1 MEGPEALRQLVHR
14 LATSE
19 AIDKVGK
26 PVAAKVADV
35 IGHGTVKDVLSGTW
49 TGHPLHP
56 VMTDLPIGFWT
67 SSFMLDL
74 VGGKRSAAASQR
86 LIGLGILSAVP
97 TAAAGLSDWSDTI
110 GEDRRVGTVH
120 AAANIAALWLYTWS
134 WLARRAGRRGAG
146 VTLGLLGATA
156 ATAGGY
162 LGGHLVYRQGVG
174 ADRNAWKHGGEDWV
188 DVRSEHPERADRPS
202 RSAAEAPPDD
212 PGGSGSAATSV
223 EVADDLALI
232 GGKPLV
238 VKVDDD
244 DVLLARTPAGVIAAI
259 SNVCGH
265 AGGPLDEGEFDAEG
279 CVTCPWH
286 GSVFRL
292 ADGHVVHGPA
302 TGHQPRYEVRSEG
315 GRLAVRRLRG
325 LS

>member
-1 MEGPEALRQLVHR
+1 MEGPEGLRRLVHT
-14 LATSE
+14 LATTE
-19 AIDKVGK
+19 AIDKLGK
-26 PVAAKVADV
+26 PVASKVAAV
-35 IGHGTVKDVLSGTW
+35 IGHGPVKDVLSGTW

-67 SSFMLDL
+67 SSFVLDL
-74 VGGKRSAAASQR
+74 IGGKRSAAASQR

-110 GEDRRVGTVH
+110 GEERRIGTVH
-120 AAANIAALWLYTWS
+120 AVANVAALSLYAWS

-146 VTLGLLGATA
+146 VTLGLLGASA

-174 ADRNAWKHGGEDWV
+174 ADRNAWKHGGDDWV
-188 DVRSEHPERADRPS
+188 D
-202 RSAAEAPPDD
+202 
-212 PGGSGSAATSV
+212 
-223 EVADDLALI
+223 VADDLALAD
-232 GGKPLV
+232 GKPLV
-238 VKVDDD
+238 AKVGDD
-244 DVLLARTPAGVIAAI
+244 DVLLAKTPAGVIAAM

-265 AGGPLDEGEFDAEG
+265 AGGPLNEGDFDSEG

-292 ADGHVVHGPA
+292 VDGHVVHGPA
-302 TGHQPRYEVRSEG
+302 TGHQPRYQVRSEG
-315 GRLAVRRLRG
+315 GRLSVRRLR
-325 LS
+325 SPA

>member
-1 MEGPEALRQLVHR
+1 MEGPEALRQLVHK
-14 LATSE
+14 LATTE
-19 AIDKVGK
+19 AVDKVGK
-26 PVAAKVADV
+26 PVASKVADLV
-35 IGHGTVKDVLSGTW
+35 GHGTVKDLLSGTW

-74 VGGKRSAAASQR
+74 VGGKRSARASQR

-97 TAAAGLSDWSDTI
+97 TAAAGLADWSDTI
-110 GEDRRVGTVH
+110 GEERRIGTVH
-120 AAANIAALWLYTWS
+120 AVANVAALSLYAWS
-134 WLARRAGRRGAG
+134 WMARRAGRRGAG

-174 ADRNAWKHGGEDWV
+174 PDRNAWKHGGDDWV
-188 DVRSEHPERADRPS
+188 D
-202 RSAAEAPPDD
+202 
-212 PGGSGSAATSV
+212 
-223 EVADDLALI
+223 VADDLALVD
-232 GGKPLV
+232 GKPLV

-244 DVLLARTPAGVIAAI
+244 DVLLAKTPAGVVAAI

-265 AGGPLDEGEFDAEG
+265 AGGPLNEGEFDDQG

-286 GSVFRL
+286 GSVFRV

-315 GRLAVRRLRG
+315 GRLSVRRLR
-325 LS
+325 SPV

>member
-1 MEGPEALRQLVHR
+1 MEGPEALRQLVHK
-14 LATSE
+14 LATTES
-19 AIDKVGK
+19 IDKVSK
-26 PVAAKVADV
+26 PVAAKVAGV
-35 IGHGTVKDVLSGTW
+35 IGHGPVKDVLSGTW

-97 TAAAGLSDWSDTI
+97 TAAAGLSDWSDTL
-110 GEDRRVGTVH
+110 GEERRIGTVH
-120 AAANIAALWLYTWS
+120 AVANVAALWLYVGS
-134 WLARRAGRRGAG
+134 WLTRRAGRRGAG

-174 ADRNAWKHGGEDWV
+174 ADRNAWKHGSDDWI
-188 DVRSEHPERADRPS
+188 DV
-202 RSAAEAPPDD
+202 AE
-212 PGGSGSAATSV
+212 
-223 EVADDLALI
+223 DLALAD
-232 GGKPLV
+232 GKPMV

-244 DVLLARTPAGVIAAI
+244 DVLLAKTPAGVIAAI

-265 AGGPLDEGEFDAEG
+265 AGGPLDQGEFDDEG

-315 GRLAVRRLRG
+315 GRLSVRRLR
-325 LS
+325 SPA

>member
-1 MEGPEALRQLVHR
+1 MEGPEALRQLVHK
-14 LATSE
+14 LATTDS
-19 AIDKVGK
+19 IDKVGK
-26 PVAAKVADV
+26 PLASKVSDL

-97 TAAAGLSDWSDTI
+97 TAAAGLADWSDTI
-110 GEDRRVGTVH
+110 GEERRIGTVH
-120 AAANIAALWLYTWS
+120 AVANVVALSLYAWS
-134 WLARRAGRRGAG
+134 WSARRAGRRGAG

-174 ADRNAWKHGGEDWV
+174 ADRNAWKHGGDDWV
-188 DVRSEHPERADRPS
+188 D
-202 RSAAEAPPDD
+202 
-212 PGGSGSAATSV
+212 
-223 EVADDLALI
+223 VADDLALAD
-232 GGKPLV
+232 GKPLV
-238 VKVDDD
+238 VTVDDD
-244 DVLLARTPAGVIAAI
+244 DVLLARTPAGVVTAI

-265 AGGPLDEGEFDAEG
+265 AGGPLNEGQFDAEG

-292 ADGHVVHGPA
+292 TDGHVVHGPA

-315 GRLAVRRLRG
+315 GRLLVRRLR
-325 LS
+325 SPA

>member
-1 MEGPEALRQLVHR
+1 MQGPEGLRRLVHN

-19 AIDKVGK
+19 AVDKVGK
-26 PVAAKVADV
+26 PVASKVAEV
-35 IGHGTVKDVLSGTW
+35 IGHGAVKDVLSGTW

-74 VGGKRSAAASQR
+74 VGGERSADASRR
-86 LIGLGILSAVP
+86 LIGLGVLSAVP

-110 GEDRRVGTVH
+110 GEERRIGTVH
-120 AAANIAALWLYTWS
+120 AVANVAALSLYTWS
-134 WLARRAGRRGAG
+134 WLARRRGSRGFG
-146 VTLGLLGATA
+146 VVLGLLGATA

-174 ADRNAWKHGGEDWV
+174 ADRNAWKHGGDDWV
-188 DVRSEHPERADRPS
+188 D
-202 RSAAEAPPDD
+202 
-212 PGGSGSAATSV
+212 
-223 EVADDLALI
+223 VADDLALVD
-232 GGKPLV
+232 GKPLV
-238 VKVDDD
+238 VQAGDD
-244 DVLLARTPAGVIAAI
+244 DVLLTKTPAGVMASI

-265 AGGPLDEGEFDAEG
+265 AGGPLNEGAFDAEG

-302 TGHQPRYEVRSEG
+302 TGHQPRYEVKSEG
-315 GRLAVRRLRG
+315 GRLFVRRLHSP
-325 LS
+325 L